1 MAEGSRLYKVCFC
14 FCIDSTP
21 PATFPTQAGLYIDF
35 KTEFNVASCLAPAK
49 APILSR
55 DFSEQDLYMI
65 TGNAKAL
72 QVLYDG
78 SVQLPFGV
86 KGSTREGVTT
96 NVGVQFRLCPR
107 RRTCKTMRFVD
118 HQSDVSISR
127 KNPKSL
133 S

>member
-1 MAEGSRLYKVCFC
+1 
-14 FCIDSTP
+14 
-21 PATFPTQAGLYIDF
+21 
-35 KTEFNVASCLAPAK
+35 
-49 APILSR
+49 
-55 DFSEQDLYMI
+55 MI

-107 RRTCKTMRFVD
+107 RRTCKPMSSWTTNRRFYL
-118 HQSDVSISR
+118 QEES
-127 KNPKSL
+127 
-133 S
+133 